1 MSASSSPGD
10 AVDGPNEGNGD
21 GQRHRAIRSPQ
32 TTASKGLSSR
42 RPARR
47 AAHAAV
53 APGPRPLGWR
63 ELGTGRLAETC
74 RSIAARGCQQGTS
87 RGASMV
93 QQCRQGAAIV
103 EQAIIMRG
111 NHVRVFQ
118 VQELPRRALVACW
131 LRRQGLF
138 RRVTHARDFVHLY
151 RDRSNEQLRKK
162 GHVLAR
168 RRGTVGPIRRSLA
181 TTAHPSSRVHG
192 AGAILE
198 PFTFLAVAPPGGH
211 VPAHPRRSD

>member
-1 MSASSSPGD
+1 
-10 AVDGPNEGNGD
+10 
-21 GQRHRAIRSPQ
+21 
-32 TTASKGLSSR
+32 
-42 RPARR
+42 
-47 AAHAAV
+47 
-53 APGPRPLGWR
+53 
-63 ELGTGRLAETC
+63 
-74 RSIAARGCQQGTS
+74 
-87 RGASMV
+87 MV
-93 QQCRQGAAIV
+93 QHCRQGAAIV